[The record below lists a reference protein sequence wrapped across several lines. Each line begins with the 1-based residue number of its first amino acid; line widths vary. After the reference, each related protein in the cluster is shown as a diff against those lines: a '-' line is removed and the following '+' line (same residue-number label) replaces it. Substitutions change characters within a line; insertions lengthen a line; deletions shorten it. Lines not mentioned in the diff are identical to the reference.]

1 MAKQDSV
8 YFTPE
13 DSPVRPNPFDTRVR
27 MRSLSRALITA
38 AELKKHLQ
46 SLPDDTASANYRSLE
61 ALLNEQN
68 PDLGQSN

>member
-1 MAKQDSV
+1 MAKQDAV

-27 MRSLSRALITA
+27 LRSLSRALITP

-46 SLPDDTASANYRSLE
+46 SLPDETHQATYRSLD